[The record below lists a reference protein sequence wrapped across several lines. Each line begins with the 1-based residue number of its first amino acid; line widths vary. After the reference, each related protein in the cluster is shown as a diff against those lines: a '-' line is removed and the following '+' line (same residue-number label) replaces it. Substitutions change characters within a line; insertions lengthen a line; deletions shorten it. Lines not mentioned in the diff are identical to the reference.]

1 MSNRHALSTLP
12 HPSLAYL
19 LPGEQR
25 QCRNINLLSIA
36 FGACLRLRT
45 D

>member
-1 MSNRHALSTLP
+1 MSNGHAPPSLP
-12 HPSLAYL
+12 HPSLVL
-19 LPGEQR
+19 KRNNGR
-25 QCRNINLLSIA
+25 CRNINLLSIA